1 MNLKLLFIFVC
12 VLISFVL
19 FGCKH
24 EKIKF
29 YRESGVQQLMQ
40 NTKNGTG
47 TSGSNATTTRSSGG
61 IIIYKDNSVNDTT
74 GGSANFGPIGPKDID
89 FNLKIK

>member
-19 FGCKH
+19 FGCKN

-29 YRESGVQQLMQ
+29 YRESGVQQLMD
-40 NTKNGTG
+40 
-47 TSGSNATTTRSSGG
+47 NAKESLNFNSDSSSVTTTKSKSGVV
-61 IIIYKDNSVNDTT
+61 IYKDNSTKDTT
-74 GGSANFGPIGPKDID
+74 GGRATFGPRDIQ
-89 FNLKIK
+89 FGVPEQ